1 MIVDT
6 VLISHCKTE
15 NPGEQKYDLISVL
28 SRQNLSKRDVHE
40 LYCIDRTQ
48 NKKHTSAS
56 CLRNP
61 RFLIHRKNLQ
71 PLFIAITFL
80 GSYVWQHTAAKE
92 SRSTEIGNSVSF
104 ARDNRSRNVP
114 KMYGA
119 NQRAM
124 YRLEETW
131 KTSDVKL

>member
-15 NPGEQKYDLISVL
+15 NPSEQKYDLISAL
-28 SRQNLSKRDVHE
+28 SRWNLSKRDVHE

-61 RFLIHRKNLQ
+61 RFLIRRKNSQ
-71 PLFIAITFL
+71 PLFIAITCL
-80 GSYVWQHTAAKE
+80 GSYRVTTYRREGISQYRNRKQCILCEGQPFQETSPRCTGRTKEQCIVWRRRGKRVT
-92 SRSTEIGNSVSF
+92 
-104 ARDNRSRNVP
+104 
-114 KMYGA
+114 
-119 NQRAM
+119 
-124 YRLEETW
+124 
-131 KTSDVKL
+131 

>member
-80 GSYVWQHTAAKE
+80 GSYRVATYRREGISQYRNRKQCILCE
-92 SRSTEIGNSVSF
+92 GQPFKKRPQNVQGEPKSNVSF
-104 ARDNRSRNVP
+104 
-114 KMYGA
+114 GG
-119 NQRAM
+119 
-124 YRLEETW
+124 
-131 KTSDVKL
+131 DVENE